1 MCSSPSCASISVPEA
16 GRLPSGSLPAIAANA
31 PMTSGGNPSGYVG
44 NGALVVMPA
53 ISQCPVIVSLPFER
67 SAKRATNAAG
77 RSAAGT
83 PRIAVKFP
91 SPSRAQV
98 VSRRPPSRSATLASV
113 LAPGA
118 SPYVAASGRAPMPP
132 ESRTRTMHRPISASA
147 SKSRVGC
154 LHRPFA
160 VGLAFIVLALG
171 APNTGLAQANAPSL
185 ATPIPTVPSLPS
197 PPPVPLPA
205 TPSAS
210 PVPSATASAPASGAP
225 ASAVPSGEPAPVAPT
240 SPAWVVPSPVP
251 ERGPFTVSADR
262 LIYYSAH
269 DMVTGEGNARV
280 ALADGTVVTGA
291 YFSMDLKLNRFLV
304 AGGVELTYPGGHA
317 SGAAFA
323 RYLDFSRTD

>member
-1 MCSSPSCASISVPEA
+1 M
-16 GRLPSGSLPAIAANA
+16 R
-31 PMTSGGNPSGYVG
+31 
-44 NGALVVMPA
+44 
-53 ISQCPVIVSLPFER
+53 
-67 SAKRATNAAG
+67 AG

-98 VSRRPPSRSATLASV
+98 GSRRPPSRLGHVAQRIGPRRRRRT
-113 LAPGA
+113 
-118 SPYVAASGRAPMPP
+118 SPHPGRAPMPP

-160 VGLAFIVLALG
+160 VALAVIALALG
-171 APNTGLAQANAPSL
+171 APNTGLARTNAPSL
-185 ATPIPTVPSLPS
+185 ATPVPTVPSLPS

-210 PVPSATASAPASGAP
+210 PVPSATVNAPASGTP

-240 SPAWVVPSPVP
+240 SPPWVVPSPVP

-262 LIYYSAH
+262 LIYYSDH

-304 AGGVELTYPGGHA
+304 AGGVGADVSGRPRVGRGVRALPRFQPHVFRDGH
-317 SGAAFA
+317 
-323 RYLDFSRTD
+323 R